1 MLAFPLPHTMMPTRR
16 FPLPHPTA
24 VGGWL
29 GSAAPRTPILCP
41 LHCPPAPGNWK
52 SCCSHSH
59 STACCLGWTS
69 AFRDYQLS
77 GIWRVVSSASLH
89 CWHQQRAQ
97 KLFLPAPHGTG
108 RRKNLI
114 SPPHH
119 CLKSMQAC
127 MGTQRSSL
135 SSPCALFSLPQTQR
149 CSAGEEH
156 LTEPLR
162 PTEPRRGGAYRLIFR
177 FAHMAASKR
186 VCGCRRKAVL
196 DVTPQRGDP
205 TRSERTGVG

>member
-29 GSAAPRTPILCP
+29 GPAAPRTPILCP

-77 GIWRVVSSASLH
+77 GIWRAVSSAPLH

-119 CLKSMQAC
+119 CLKSVQAC
-127 MGTQRSSL
+127 SGTHTKEQPEL
-135 SSPCALFSLPQTQR
+135 PVCPLLPAPNPKMFSW
-149 CSAGEEH
+149 
-156 LTEPLR
+156 
-162 PTEPRRGGAYRLIFR
+162 GGAPDGATP
-177 FAHMAASKR
+177 AHRAMER
-186 VCGCRRKAVL
+186 WCLQTDIPVCPHGCFQK
-196 DVTPQRGDP
+196 
-205 TRSERTGVG
+205 GVWMQEESCP